1 LPTIL
6 FISLQSIGGYSKF
19 DSIWCS
25 SFLEELDGAD
35 RVRPKVGYFCED
47 ENIKTQKEDHFDRR
61 MREKFNKVNGK
72 MRT

>member
-1 LPTIL
+1 V
-6 FISLQSIGGYSKF
+6 FFFFRGA
-19 DSIWCS
+19 
-25 SFLEELDGAD
+25 GAD

-61 MREKFNKVNGK
+61 VREKFNKVNGK